1 MKSNK
6 LLVIRLTLDFIKNK
20 TIFLKIENKRIIIE
34 NLKKKSLFFV
44 FQKKKEEDRKLD
56 MKIEKKKET

>member
-56 MKIEKKKET
+56 MKIEKKRET